1 MSSQRSGDLQG
12 DSELTCDMWGSH
24 IDDGASPDPS
34 GVVNTVIPG
43 RTSRLLDLNGDGGAD
58 VQFFRMLDQTTDF
71 VLDFH

>member
-1 MSSQRSGDLQG
+1 
-12 DSELTCDMWGSH
+12 MWGSH

>member
-1 MSSQRSGDLQG
+1 
-12 DSELTCDMWGSH
+12 MWGSH

-34 GVVNTVIPG
+34 GVVNTAIPG

>member
-1 MSSQRSGDLQG
+1 
-12 DSELTCDMWGSH
+12 MWGTH

-34 GVVNTVIPG
+34 GVVNTAIPG